1 MGLIYINSFVI
12 YYCGGREAAFDR
24 EKAFQEQVRGC
35 PKPVSP
41 TTTLLSDTSDLLPLH
56 LLLEAKK
63 STFTP
68 LLSSPWG
75 DHRRGK

>member
-1 MGLIYINSFVI
+1 M
-12 YYCGGREAAFDR
+12 
-24 EKAFQEQVRGC
+24 
-35 PKPVSP
+35 SP
-41 TTTLLSDTSDLLPLH
+41 TTTLLSDTSDLLPMY